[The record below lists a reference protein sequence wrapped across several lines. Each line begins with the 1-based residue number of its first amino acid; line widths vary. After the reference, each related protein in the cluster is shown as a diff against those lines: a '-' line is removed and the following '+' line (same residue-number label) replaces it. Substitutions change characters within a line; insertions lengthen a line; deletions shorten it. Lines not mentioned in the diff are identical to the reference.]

1 MKYGLINTATPGRVI
16 RRQEFGTDTPPVQDD
31 GTKWV
36 KDTPP
41 VFDDTKQTR
50 DDVAAIPVNATEVP
64 YIVTDIP
71 LERLRDVRR
80 ELIEKARYAVEIGGI
95 VVGGIPIDTDR
106 QSRAAMMEVFKAM
119 QDGFVTSSIKLKTS
133 TGFTAD
139 LDIAA
144 MTSIVSATTAH
155 VQGAFQKE
163 ARLFADIDVA
173 TTAEAINAVGW
184 P

>member
-1 MKYGLINTATPGRVI
+1 MKYGLINTASPGRVI
-16 RRQEFGTDTPPVQDD
+16 RRQDFGTDTPPVQDD

-64 YIVTDIP
+64 YVVTDIP
-71 LERLRDVRR
+71 LERLRGARK
-80 ELIEKARYAVEIGGI
+80 ELIEKARYATEIGGI
-95 VVGGIPIDTDR
+95 VVGGIPVDTDR
-106 QSRAAMMEVFKAM
+106 KSRTVMMEVFKAM
-119 QDGFVTSSIKLKTS
+119 QDGFVAGPVKLKTS
-133 TGFTAD
+133 TGFTPD

-144 MTSIVSATTAH
+144 MTSIASATAAH

-163 ARLFADIDVA
+163 SRLFAAIDA
-173 TTAEAINAVGW
+173 ASTAEDIRTVGW
-184 P
+184 T

>member
-1 MKYGLINTATPGRVI
+1 MKYGLINTAAPGRVI
-16 RRQEFGTDTPPVQDD
+16 RRQDFGTDTPPVQDD

-50 DDVAAIPVNATEVP
+50 ANVAEIPVNATEVP
-64 YIVTDIP
+64 YVVTDIP

-80 ELIEKARYAVEIGGI
+80 ELVEKARYAVEAEGI
-95 VVGGIPIDTDR
+95 VVDGIPIDTDR
-106 QSRAAMMEVFKAM
+106 QSRATMMEVFKAM
-119 QDGFVTSSIKLKTS
+119 QDGFIISSINLKTS
-133 TGFTAD
+133 NGFTPD

-144 MTSIVSATTAH
+144 MTSIVSATMAH
-155 VQGAFQKE
+155 VQEAFNKE

-173 TTAEAINAVGW
+173 ATAEAINAVGW